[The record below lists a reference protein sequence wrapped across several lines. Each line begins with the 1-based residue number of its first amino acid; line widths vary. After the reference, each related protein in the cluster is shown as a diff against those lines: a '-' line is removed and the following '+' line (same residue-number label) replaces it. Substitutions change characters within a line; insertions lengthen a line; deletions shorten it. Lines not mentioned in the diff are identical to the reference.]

1 MPPSMA
7 RCAAA
12 ASMPSPRRIG
22 TLRWRSMSKEFGT
35 AAKRRCR
42 PCVAQ
47 GAAVSSTS
55 PRSPRP
61 TACPSPF
68 NSMALTGRVAL
79 VSGAGG
85 GIGRAISLAF
95 VEVGAAVAC
104 CDIDLRSAEET
115 ARLVQHAGGRTIARR
130 CDVAVESESQAAV
143 AAAHDAFGRLDVLV
157 SGAAPYDPSGTVL
170 ETSLADWE
178 RVLAVNLIGS
188 FLLSRA
194 ALPRMIAGGGGSIIF
209 ISSQLGRVGSAGRA
223 AYCATKGAL
232 IQLAKVMAIDH
243 AAQNIRVNTLSPG
256 AVETQRTLK
265 RYGSFAA
272 ANEQIGGKHLT
283 GRLGRPEEIAGA
295 AIYLASDAASFVTG
309 SDLLVDGGYTAI

>member
-1 MPPSMA
+1 M
-7 RCAAA
+7 
-12 ASMPSPRRIG
+12 
-22 TLRWRSMSKEFGT
+22 T
-35 AAKRRCR
+35 
-42 PCVAQ
+42 
-47 GAAVSSTS
+47 
-55 PRSPRP
+55 
-61 TACPSPF
+61 
-68 NSMALTGRVAL
+68 LTGRVAL

-95 VEVGAAVAC
+95 VEAGAAVAC

-115 ARLVQHAGGRTIARR
+115 ARLVQNAGGRAIARR
-130 CDVAVESESQAAV
+130 CDVAVEDESVAVV
-143 AAAHDAFGRLDVLV
+143 AAAHDAFGRMDMLV

-170 ETSLADWE
+170 ETSLADWD
-178 RVLAVNLIGS
+178 RVLAVNLTGS

-209 ISSQLGRVGSAGRA
+209 IASQLGRVGSGGRA

-256 AVETQRTLK
+256 AVETQRTLD
-265 RYGSFAA
+265 RYGSFEAA
-272 ANEQIGGKHLT
+272 RERLGSKHLL
-283 GRLGRPEEIAGA
+283 GRLGRPQEIAA
-295 AIYLASDAASFVTG
+295 AAVFLASDGASFVTG

>member
-1 MPPSMA
+1 M
-7 RCAAA
+7 
-12 ASMPSPRRIG
+12 
-22 TLRWRSMSKEFGT
+22 T
-35 AAKRRCR
+35 
-42 PCVAQ
+42 
-47 GAAVSSTS
+47 
-55 PRSPRP
+55 
-61 TACPSPF
+61 
-68 NSMALTGRVAL
+68 LTGRVAL

-95 VEVGAAVAC
+95 VKVGAAVAC

-115 ARLVQHAGGRTIARR
+115 ARLVQNAGGRATARR
-130 CDVAVESESQAAV
+130 CDVAVEGESQAVV
-143 AAAHDAFGRLDVLV
+143 AAAHDAFGRLDILV

-178 RVLAVNLIGS
+178 RVLAVNLTGS

-209 ISSQLGRVGSAGRA
+209 IASQLGRVGSGGRA

-256 AVETQRTLK
+256 AVETQRTLN
-265 RYGSFAA
+265 RYGSFSVAK
-272 ANEQIGGKHLT
+272 EWLGSKHLL
-283 GRLGRPEEIAGA
+283 GRLGRPQEIAA
-295 AIYLASDAASFVTG
+295 AAVFLASEAASFVTG
-309 SDLLVDGGYTAI
+309 SDLLVDGGYTAN